1 MMAVRA
7 GRYAAI
13 DIGTVTCRMLVADVD
28 ASGLHELDREYVIT
42 NLGEGVNA
50 SGVLKPQAMERVA
63 QAVDGFQC
71 VLARFRT
78 AEHPSIETVAMATSA
93 ARDAR
98 NAEEFAVLLA
108 AHGET
113 LAVIPGQREAALS
126 FRGASS
132 DFAGEGLLVVDVGG
146 GSAEVV
152 AGRAGADPFMSHSF
166 DIGCRR
172 MTERF
177 FSADPPTDRELAQ
190 ARAWV
195 RADMEPFFA
204 AVRTAGFVPGRLV
217 AVAGTATSV
226 VSIHERM
233 EVYDAARVHKTV
245 VSRAVLDEVCALSL
259 IHIFPPSRV
268 SSRASRTPRPARC
281 STSRTRPSSTTRTGP
296 SSLWGSPSSSRASPT
311 RTKCP
316 SLLWRYRWTRA
327 RPGQRSSWAK
337 PILCGG

>member
-1 MMAVRA
+1 MAVRA

-63 QAVDGFQC
+63 KAVDDFQR

-98 NAEEFAVLLA
+98 NAEEFAALLA
-108 AHGET
+108 AHGVT

-146 GSAEVV
+146 GSTEVV

-172 MTERF
+172 LTERF

-245 VSRAVLDEVCALSL
+245 VSRAVLDEVCARLRSCTL
-259 IHIFPPSRV
+259 EERKQVVGLDPGRAPVIVAGLVILQEVLDLAGVGSFTV
-268 SSRASRTPRPARC
+268 SETDILHGMILDAADRE
-281 STSRTRPSSTTRTGP
+281 
-296 SSLWGSPSSSRASPT
+296 
-311 RTKCP
+311 
-316 SLLWRYRWTRA
+316 RW
-327 RPGQRSSWAK
+327 
-337 PILCGG
+337 

>member
-1 MMAVRA
+1 MAVRA

-63 QAVDGFQC
+63 KAVDDFQR

-108 AHGET
+108 AHGVT

-233 EVYDAARVHKTV
+233 
-245 VSRAVLDEVCALSL
+245 
-259 IHIFPPSRV
+259 
-268 SSRASRTPRPARC
+268 
-281 STSRTRPSSTTRTGP
+281 
-296 SSLWGSPSSSRASPT
+296 
-311 RTKCP
+311 
-316 SLLWRYRWTRA
+316 
-327 RPGQRSSWAK
+327 
-337 PILCGG
+337 

>member
-1 MMAVRA
+1 MAVRA

-28 ASGLHELDREYVIT
+28 ASGLHELDRGYAIT

-98 NAEEFAVLLA
+98 NAEEFAALLA
-108 AHGET
+108 AHGVT

-132 DFAGEGLLVVDVGG
+132 DFAGENLLVVDVGG
-146 GSAEVV
+146 GSTEVV
-152 AGRAGADPFMSHSF
+152 AGRAGADPFKSHSF

-172 MTERF
+172 VTERF

-190 ARAWV
+190 ARAWI
-195 RADMEPFFA
+195 RAGMEPFFA
-204 AVRTAGFVPGRLV
+204 AVHAEGFVPDRLV

-233 EVYDAARVHKTV
+233 EVYDAARVHKAV
-245 VSRAVLDEVCALSL
+245 VSRAVLDEVCDRLRSCTLEQRKQVVGLDPGRAPVIVAGLVILQEVLDLAEARS
-259 IHIFPPSRV
+259 FTV
-268 SSRASRTPRPARC
+268 SETD
-281 STSRTRPSSTTRTGP
+281 
-296 SSLWGSPSSSRASPT
+296 
-311 RTKCP
+311 
-316 SLLWRYRWTRA
+316 
-327 RPGQRSSWAK
+327 
-337 PILCGG
+337 ILHGMILDAADR